1 MVAVPLSDRSRHNQ
15 TNAPRPSLEPTQPPS
30 TPSPRHRRFVQASV
44 FPWLTEASELAYEAM
59 SEEERE
65 IFLSMSEDEHKAF
78 MAMGDEERK
87 AFLAMSIA
95 WASTWKDLQ
104 DRLNLQ
110 LAVQQNFVQFK
121 NLSVGSTSTR
131 TAKAAEVW
139 DRRYHSASLRM
150 ENVHRDLERHPGFEP
165 TEVAFRDALEEVFRV
180 RYFLPD
186 RLEAPPLAPEQRQSY
201 LARRCVAKEAI
212 FDPDN
217 SFWTPRIAWSDGES
231 LYDTS
236 EVKLMRFEQ
245 DVKRAIRLGLVKL
258 VVHYDNDGAIDLDED
273 GIPDEVEEVAVVLW
287 EHYDFICSLFTSYA
301 ILNGNL
307 SFLTLDSWSTLV
319 KDCRFTSAH
328 TQYSKHSDVDSPVFI
343 VSDHA
348 KEDMLDK
355 TDPVNAT
362 ALATLVDDGPL
373 TDEGIE
379 HMVSEV
385 PTGAPSAEKLR
396 RRVEELQEAVD
407 AVGAMKLAEMRETL
421 ASRDLD
427 TSGKRATLAERL
439 VTTLLADLAAA
450 EVEAASH
457 EESEGERKNRYA
469 AMVAGVVSKA
479 SLIKAK
485 ASRWRR
491 ASSERTIGRADLMIR
506 IISIAIR
513 KYVETG
519 KIYDVGEAVD
529 KLLHVDMLLRL
540 GVGRFPDP
548 DAVRRSF
555 CYTPSMCVVLERYE
569 PTLRHIFDTVA
580 QGKSTMQLD
589 SWLAFLGVMQFIGKD
604 VSVHDAARSFA
615 WSRMVVVHGSSSQG
629 AIKENQLPFEGFAE
643 ALIRVSI
650 LKALPTLED
659 IDEDGSVDV
668 VEYMGR
674 MTPGQM
680 VHSEFLELRAAPWG
694 EPPKLPHVDLRIEML
709 VRLAVDRIRFAIK
722 TRSSGQVEMARVS
735 KWRKVGRKKP
745 TAGGEIVN
753 KALASGLGA
762 KLRFTRAELDRFK
775 VPQELKAGTFIKVG
789 SEYFAYVGLIEP
801 FQQLSEQEVQ
811 EWHKQS
817 MLRPTTSGAVKDYM

>member
-328 TQYSKHSDVDSPVFI
+328 TQYSKNSDVDSPVFI
-343 VSDHA
+343 ASDHA

>member
-343 VSDHA
+343 ASDHA
-348 KEDMLDK
+348 KEDKLDK

-407 AVGAMKLAEMRETL
+407 AVGAMKLAEMREAL

>member
-1 MVAVPLSDRSRHNQ
+1 
-15 TNAPRPSLEPTQPPS
+15 
-30 TPSPRHRRFVQASV
+30 
-44 FPWLTEASELAYEAM
+44 M
-59 SEEERE
+59 SEEERGV
-65 IFLSMSEDEHKAF
+65 FLSMSEDEQKAF
-78 MAMGDEERK
+78 MAMGDDERK
-87 AFLAMSIA
+87 ACLAMSIA
-95 WASTWKDLQ
+95 WDSTWKGLQ
-104 DRLNLQ
+104 DRLNSQ
-110 LAVQQNFVQFK
+110 GAVQQNFVQLK
-121 NLSVGSTSTR
+121 KLSVGPTSTT

-150 ENVHRDLERHPGFEP
+150 VNVHRDMERHPGFEP
-165 TEVAFRDALEEVFRV
+165 TEAAFRDALEEVFRV

-186 RLEAPPLAPEQRQSY
+186 RLEAPPLAPEHRQSF
-201 LARRCVAKEAI
+201 LARRGVAKEAI

-217 SFWTPRIAWSDGES
+217 SFWTPRIAWSDGQS

-245 DVKRAIRLGLVKL
+245 DVRRAIRLGLVKL
-258 VVHYDNDGAIDLDED
+258 VVHYDDDGAIDLDED

-301 ILNGNL
+301 ILNSNL
-307 SFLTLDSWSTLV
+307 SFLTLDSWSALV
-319 KDCRFTSAH
+319 KDCKFTSAH
-328 TQYSKHSDVDSPVFI
+328 TRYSKHSPVFI
-343 VSDHA
+343 ASDHT
-348 KEDMLDK
+348 KEDMLER

-373 TDEGIE
+373 TDEGSMEIE
-379 HMVSEV
+379 HKMSEV
-385 PTGAPSAEKLR
+385 PTGAPSAEELR
-396 RRVEELQEAVD
+396 RRVEELQDAVD
-407 AVGAMKLAEMRETL
+407 AVAVMKLAEMREAL

-427 TSGKRATLAERL
+427 TSGKKATLAERL
-439 VTTLLADLAAA
+439 VATLLADLAAA

-457 EESEGERKNRYA
+457 EESESERKNKYA

-479 SLIKAK
+479 SLTKAK

-506 IISIAIR
+506 LISIAIR
-513 KYVETG
+513 KYVVTG
-519 KIYDVGEAVD
+519 KIYDVSEAVE

-555 CYTPSMCVVLERYE
+555 CYTPSMCMVLERYE
-569 PTLRHIFDTVA
+569 PTLQRIFDAVA
-580 QGKSTMQLD
+580 QGKPTMPLD
-589 SWLAFLGVMQFIGKD
+589 SWLSFLGVMQFIGKD
-604 VSVHDAARSFA
+604 VSAHDAARSFA
-615 WSRMVVVHGSSSQG
+615 WSRMVVVHGSSSKG
-629 AIKENQLPFEGFAE
+629 AIKENQLPFEGFVE

-709 VRLAVDRIRFAIK
+709 VWLAVNRIRLVLKA
-722 TRSSGQVEMARVS
+722 RSSGQLETARVS

-753 KALASGLGA
+753 KALASGLCA

-775 VPQELKAGTFIKVG
+775 VPQELKAGTFIQVG

-801 FQQLSEQEVQ
+801 FRQLSEQEVQ

-817 MLRPTTSGAVKDYM
+817 ALRPTTSGR

>member
-1 MVAVPLSDRSRHNQ
+1 
-15 TNAPRPSLEPTQPPS
+15 
-30 TPSPRHRRFVQASV
+30 
-44 FPWLTEASELAYEAM
+44 M

-65 IFLSMSEDEHKAF
+65 VFLSMSEDEQKAF
-78 MAMGDEERK
+78 MAMGDDERK
-87 AFLAMSIA
+87 ACLAMSIA
-95 WASTWKDLQ
+95 WDSTWKGLQ
-104 DRLNLQ
+104 DRLNSQ
-110 LAVQQNFVQFK
+110 GTVQQNFVQLK
-121 NLSVGSTSTR
+121 KLSVGPTSTT

-150 ENVHRDLERHPGFEP
+150 VNVHRDMERHPGFEP
-165 TEVAFRDALEEVFRV
+165 TEAAFRDALEEVFRV

-186 RLEAPPLAPEQRQSY
+186 RLEAPPLAPEHRQSF
-201 LARRCVAKEAI
+201 LARRGVAKEAI

-217 SFWTPRIAWSDGES
+217 SFWTPRIAWSDGQS

-245 DVKRAIRLGLVKL
+245 DVRRAIRLGLVKL
-258 VVHYDNDGAIDLDED
+258 VVHYDDDGAIDLDED

-301 ILNGNL
+301 ILNSNL
-307 SFLTLDSWSTLV
+307 SFLTLDSWSALV
-319 KDCRFTSAH
+319 KDCKFTSAH
-328 TQYSKHSDVDSPVFI
+328 TRYSKHSPVFI
-343 VSDHA
+343 ASDHT
-348 KEDMLDK
+348 KEDMLER

-373 TDEGIE
+373 TDEGSMEIE
-379 HMVSEV
+379 HKMSEV
-385 PTGAPSAEKLR
+385 PTGAPSAEELR
-396 RRVEELQEAVD
+396 RRVEELQDAVD
-407 AVGAMKLAEMRETL
+407 AVAVMKLAEMREAL

-427 TSGKRATLAERL
+427 TSGKKATLAERL
-439 VTTLLADLAAA
+439 VATLLADLAAA

-457 EESEGERKNRYA
+457 EESESERKNKYA

-479 SLIKAK
+479 SLTKAK

-506 IISIAIR
+506 LISIAIR
-513 KYVETG
+513 KYVVTG
-519 KIYDVGEAVD
+519 KIYDVSEAVE

-555 CYTPSMCVVLERYE
+555 CYTPSMCMVLERYE
-569 PTLRHIFDTVA
+569 PTLRRIFDAVA
-580 QGKSTMQLD
+580 QGKPTMPLD
-589 SWLAFLGVMQFIGKD
+589 SWLSFLGVMQFIGKD
-604 VSVHDAARSFA
+604 VSAHDAARSFA
-615 WSRMVVVHGSSSQG
+615 WSRMVVVHGSSSKG
-629 AIKENQLPFEGFAE
+629 AIKENQLPFEGFVE

-709 VRLAVDRIRFAIK
+709 VRLAVNRIRLVLKA
-722 TRSSGQVEMARVS
+722 RSSGQLETARVS

-753 KALASGLGA
+753 KALASGLCA

-775 VPQELKAGTFIKVG
+775 VPQELKAGTFIQVG

-801 FQQLSEQEVQ
+801 FRQLSEQEVQ

-817 MLRPTTSGAVKDYM
+817 ALRPTTSGR

>member
-343 VSDHA
+343 ASDHA

-694 EPPKLPHVDLRIEML
+694 VPPKLPHVDLRIEML

>member
-1 MVAVPLSDRSRHNQ
+1 
-15 TNAPRPSLEPTQPPS
+15 
-30 TPSPRHRRFVQASV
+30 
-44 FPWLTEASELAYEAM
+44 M

-65 IFLSMSEDEHKAF
+65 VFLSMSEDEQKAF
-78 MAMGDEERK
+78 MAMGDDERK
-87 AFLAMSIA
+87 ACLAMSIA
-95 WASTWKDLQ
+95 WDSTWKGLQ
-104 DRLNLQ
+104 DRLNSQ
-110 LAVQQNFVQFK
+110 GAVQQNFVQLEK
-121 NLSVGSTSTR
+121 LSVGPTSTT

-150 ENVHRDLERHPGFEP
+150 VNVHRDMERHPGFEP
-165 TEVAFRDALEEVFRV
+165 TEAAFRDALEEVFRV

-186 RLEAPPLAPEQRQSY
+186 RLEAPPLAPEHRQSF
-201 LARRCVAKEAI
+201 LARRGVAKEAI

-217 SFWTPRIAWSDGES
+217 SFWTPRIAWSDGQS

-245 DVKRAIRLGLVKL
+245 DVRRAIRLGLVKL
-258 VVHYDNDGAIDLDED
+258 VVHYDDDGAIDLDED

-301 ILNGNL
+301 ILNSNL
-307 SFLTLDSWSTLV
+307 SFLTLDSWSALV
-319 KDCRFTSAH
+319 KDCKFTSAH
-328 TQYSKHSDVDSPVFI
+328 TRYSKHSPVFI
-343 VSDHA
+343 ASDHT
-348 KEDMLDK
+348 KEDMLER

-373 TDEGIE
+373 TDEGSMEIE
-379 HMVSEV
+379 HKMSEV
-385 PTGAPSAEKLR
+385 PTGAPSAEELR
-396 RRVEELQEAVD
+396 RRVEELQDAVD
-407 AVGAMKLAEMRETL
+407 AVAVMKLAEMREAL

-427 TSGKRATLAERL
+427 TSGKKATLAERL
-439 VTTLLADLAAA
+439 VATLLADLAAA

-457 EESEGERKNRYA
+457 EESESERKNKYA

-479 SLIKAK
+479 SLTKAK

-506 IISIAIR
+506 LISIAIR
-513 KYVETG
+513 KYVVTG
-519 KIYDVGEAVD
+519 KIYDVSEAVE

-555 CYTPSMCVVLERYE
+555 CYTPSMCMVLERYE
-569 PTLRHIFDTVA
+569 PTLRRIFDAVA
-580 QGKSTMQLD
+580 QGKPTMPLD
-589 SWLAFLGVMQFIGKD
+589 SWLSFLGVMQFIGKD
-604 VSVHDAARSFA
+604 VSAHDAARSFA
-615 WSRMVVVHGSSSQG
+615 WSRMVVVHGSSSKG
-629 AIKENQLPFEGFAE
+629 AIKENQLPFEGFVE

-650 LKALPTLED
+650 LKALPTMED

-709 VRLAVDRIRFAIK
+709 VRLAVNRIRLVLKA
-722 TRSSGQVEMARVS
+722 RSSGQLETARVS

-753 KALASGLGA
+753 KALASGLCA

-775 VPQELKAGTFIKVG
+775 VPQELKAGTFIQVG

-801 FQQLSEQEVQ
+801 FRQLSEQEVQ

-817 MLRPTTSGAVKDYM
+817 ALRPTTSGR

>member
-328 TQYSKHSDVDSPVFI
+328 TKYSKHSDVDSPVFI
-343 VSDHA
+343 ASDHA

-548 DAVRRSF
+548 DAARRSF

>member
-1 MVAVPLSDRSRHNQ
+1 
-15 TNAPRPSLEPTQPPS
+15 
-30 TPSPRHRRFVQASV
+30 
-44 FPWLTEASELAYEAM
+44 M
-59 SEEERE
+59 SEEERGV
-65 IFLSMSEDEHKAF
+65 FLSMSEDEQKAF
-78 MAMGDEERK
+78 MAMGDDERK
-87 AFLAMSIA
+87 ACLAMSIA
-95 WASTWKDLQ
+95 WDSTWKGLQ
-104 DRLNLQ
+104 DRLNSQ
-110 LAVQQNFVQFK
+110 GAVQQNFVQLK
-121 NLSVGSTSTR
+121 KLSVGPTSTT

-150 ENVHRDLERHPGFEP
+150 VNVHRDMERHPGFEP
-165 TEVAFRDALEEVFRV
+165 TEAAFRDALEEVFRI

-186 RLEAPPLAPEQRQSY
+186 RLEAPPLAPEQRQSF
-201 LARRCVAKEAI
+201 LARRGVAKEAI

-217 SFWTPRIAWSDGES
+217 SFWTPRIAWSDGQS

-245 DVKRAIRLGLVKL
+245 DVRRAIRLGLVKL
-258 VVHYDNDGAIDLDED
+258 VVHYDDDGAIDLDED

-301 ILNGNL
+301 ILNSNL
-307 SFLTLDSWSTLV
+307 SFLTLDSWSALV
-319 KDCRFTSAH
+319 KDCKFTSAH
-328 TQYSKHSDVDSPVFI
+328 TRYSKHSPVFI
-343 VSDHA
+343 ASDHT
-348 KEDMLDK
+348 KEDMLER

-373 TDEGIE
+373 TDEGSMEIE
-379 HMVSEV
+379 HKMSEV
-385 PTGAPSAEKLR
+385 PTGAPSAEELR
-396 RRVEELQEAVD
+396 RRVEELQDAVD
-407 AVGAMKLAEMRETL
+407 AVAVMKLAEMREAL

-427 TSGKRATLAERL
+427 TSGKKATLAERL
-439 VTTLLADLAAA
+439 VATLLADLAAA

-457 EESEGERKNRYA
+457 EESESERKNKYA

-479 SLIKAK
+479 SLTKAK

-506 IISIAIR
+506 LISIAIR
-513 KYVETG
+513 KYVVTG
-519 KIYDVGEAVD
+519 KIYDVSEAVE

-555 CYTPSMCVVLERYE
+555 CYTPSMCMVLERYE
-569 PTLRHIFDTVA
+569 PTLRRIFDAVA
-580 QGKSTMQLD
+580 QGKPTMPLD
-589 SWLAFLGVMQFIGKD
+589 SWLSFLGVMQFIGKD
-604 VSVHDAARSFA
+604 VSAHDAARSFA
-615 WSRMVVVHGSSSQG
+615 WSRMVVVHGSSSKG
-629 AIKENQLPFEGFAE
+629 AIKENQLPFEGFVE

-650 LKALPTLED
+650 LKALPTMED

-709 VRLAVDRIRFAIK
+709 VRLAVNRIRLVLKA
-722 TRSSGQVEMARVS
+722 RSSGQLETARVS

-753 KALASGLGA
+753 KALASGLCA

-775 VPQELKAGTFIKVG
+775 VPQELKAGTFIQVG

-801 FQQLSEQEVQ
+801 FRQLSEQEVQ

-817 MLRPTTSGAVKDYM
+817 ALRPTTSGR

>member
-1 MVAVPLSDRSRHNQ
+1 
-15 TNAPRPSLEPTQPPS
+15 
-30 TPSPRHRRFVQASV
+30 
-44 FPWLTEASELAYEAM
+44 M

-65 IFLSMSEDEHKAF
+65 VFLSMSEDEQKAF
-78 MAMGDEERK
+78 MAMGDDERK
-87 AFLAMSIA
+87 ACLAMSIA
-95 WASTWKDLQ
+95 WDSTWKGLQ
-104 DRLNLQ
+104 DRLNSQ
-110 LAVQQNFVQFK
+110 GAVQQNFVQLK
-121 NLSVGSTSTR
+121 KLSVGPTSTT

-150 ENVHRDLERHPGFEP
+150 VNVHRDMERHPGFEP
-165 TEVAFRDALEEVFRV
+165 TEAAFRDALEEVFRV

-186 RLEAPPLAPEQRQSY
+186 RLEAPPLAPEHRQSF
-201 LARRCVAKEAI
+201 LARRGVAKEAI

-217 SFWTPRIAWSDGES
+217 SFWTPRIAWSDGQS

-245 DVKRAIRLGLVKL
+245 DVRRAIRLGLVKL
-258 VVHYDNDGAIDLDED
+258 VVHYDDDGAIDLDED

-301 ILNGNL
+301 ILNSNL
-307 SFLTLDSWSTLV
+307 SFLTLDSWSALV
-319 KDCRFTSAH
+319 KDCKFTSAH
-328 TQYSKHSDVDSPVFI
+328 TRYSKHSPVFI
-343 VSDHA
+343 ASDHT
-348 KEDMLDK
+348 KEDMLER

-373 TDEGIE
+373 TDEGSMEIE
-379 HMVSEV
+379 HKMSEV
-385 PTGAPSAEKLR
+385 PTGAPSAEELR
-396 RRVEELQEAVD
+396 RRVEELQDAVD
-407 AVGAMKLAEMRETL
+407 AVAVMKLAEMREAL

-427 TSGKRATLAERL
+427 TSGKKATLAERL
-439 VTTLLADLAAA
+439 VATLLADLAAA

-457 EESEGERKNRYA
+457 EESESERKNKYA

-479 SLIKAK
+479 SLTKAK

-506 IISIAIR
+506 LISIAIR
-513 KYVETG
+513 KYVVTG
-519 KIYDVGEAVD
+519 KIYDVSEAVE

-555 CYTPSMCVVLERYE
+555 CYTPSMCMVLERYE
-569 PTLRHIFDTVA
+569 PTLRRIFDAVA
-580 QGKSTMQLD
+580 QGKPTMPLD
-589 SWLAFLGVMQFIGKD
+589 SWLSFLGVMQFIGKD
-604 VSVHDAARSFA
+604 VSAHDAARSFA
-615 WSRMVVVHGSSSQG
+615 WSRMVVVHGSSSKG
-629 AIKENQLPFEGFAE
+629 AIKENQLPFEGFVE

-650 LKALPTLED
+650 LKALTTLED

-709 VRLAVDRIRFAIK
+709 VRLAVNRIRLVLKA
-722 TRSSGQVEMARVS
+722 RSSGQLETARVS

-753 KALASGLGA
+753 KALASGLCA

-775 VPQELKAGTFIKVG
+775 VPQELKAGTFIQVG

-801 FQQLSEQEVQ
+801 FRQLSEQEVQ

-817 MLRPTTSGAVKDYM
+817 ALRPTTSGR

>member
-1 MVAVPLSDRSRHNQ
+1 
-15 TNAPRPSLEPTQPPS
+15 
-30 TPSPRHRRFVQASV
+30 
-44 FPWLTEASELAYEAM
+44 M

-65 IFLSMSEDEHKAF
+65 VFLSMSEDEQKAF
-78 MAMGDEERK
+78 MAMGDDERK
-87 AFLAMSIA
+87 ACLAMSIA
-95 WASTWKDLQ
+95 WDSTWKGLQ
-104 DRLNLQ
+104 DRLNSQ
-110 LAVQQNFVQFK
+110 GAVQQNFVQLK
-121 NLSVGSTSTR
+121 KLSVGPTSTT

-150 ENVHRDLERHPGFEP
+150 VNVHRDMERHPGFEP
-165 TEVAFRDALEEVFRV
+165 TEAAFRDALEEVFRV

-186 RLEAPPLAPEQRQSY
+186 RLEAPPLAPEHRQSF
-201 LARRCVAKEAI
+201 LARRGVAKEAI

-217 SFWTPRIAWSDGES
+217 SFWTPRIAWSDGQS

-245 DVKRAIRLGLVKL
+245 DVRRAIRLGLVKL
-258 VVHYDNDGAIDLDED
+258 VVRYDDDGAIDLDED

-301 ILNGNL
+301 ILNSNL
-307 SFLTLDSWSTLV
+307 SFLTLDSWSALV
-319 KDCRFTSAH
+319 KDCKFTSAH
-328 TQYSKHSDVDSPVFI
+328 TRYSKHSPVFI
-343 VSDHA
+343 ASDHT
-348 KEDMLDK
+348 KEDMLER

-373 TDEGIE
+373 TDEGSMEIE
-379 HMVSEV
+379 HKMSEV
-385 PTGAPSAEKLR
+385 PTGAPSAEELR
-396 RRVEELQEAVD
+396 RRVEELQDAVD
-407 AVGAMKLAEMRETL
+407 AVAVMKLAEMREAL

-427 TSGKRATLAERL
+427 TSGKKATLAERL
-439 VTTLLADLAAA
+439 VATLLADLAAA

-457 EESEGERKNRYA
+457 EESESERKNKYA

-479 SLIKAK
+479 SLTKAK

-506 IISIAIR
+506 LISIAIR
-513 KYVETG
+513 KYVVTG
-519 KIYDVGEAVD
+519 KIYDVSEAVE

-555 CYTPSMCVVLERYE
+555 CYTPSMCMVLERYE
-569 PTLRHIFDTVA
+569 PTLRRIFDAVA
-580 QGKSTMQLD
+580 QGKPTMPLD
-589 SWLAFLGVMQFIGKD
+589 SWLSFLGVMQFIGKD
-604 VSVHDAARSFA
+604 VSAHDAARSFA
-615 WSRMVVVHGSSSQG
+615 WSRMVVVHGSSSKG
-629 AIKENQLPFEGFAE
+629 AIKENQLPFEGFVE

-709 VRLAVDRIRFAIK
+709 VRLAVNRIRLVLKA
-722 TRSSGQVEMARVS
+722 RSSGQLETARVS

-753 KALASGLGA
+753 KALASGLCA

-775 VPQELKAGTFIKVG
+775 VPQELKAGTFIQVG

-801 FQQLSEQEVQ
+801 FRQLSEQEVQ

-817 MLRPTTSGAVKDYM
+817 ALRPTTSGR

>member
-1 MVAVPLSDRSRHNQ
+1 MVAVPRSDARSRHNQ
-15 TNAPRPSLEPTQPPS
+15 TNAPRPSLEPTQPAS
-30 TPSPRHRRFVQASV
+30 TPSPRHRRFVQASG
-44 FPWLTEASELAYEAM
+44 FPWTTEASELAYEAM

-65 IFLSMSEDEHKAF
+65 VFLSMSEDEQKAF
-78 MAMGDEERK
+78 MAMGDDERK
-87 AFLAMSIA
+87 ACLAMSIA
-95 WASTWKDLQ
+95 WDSTWKGLQ
-104 DRLNLQ
+104 DRLNSQ
-110 LAVQQNFVQFK
+110 GAVQQNFVQLK
-121 NLSVGSTSTR
+121 KLSVGPTSTT

-150 ENVHRDLERHPGFEP
+150 VNVHRDMERHPGFEP
-165 TEVAFRDALEEVFRV
+165 TEAAFRDALEEVFRV

-186 RLEAPPLAPEQRQSY
+186 RLEAPPLAPEHRQSF
-201 LARRCVAKEAI
+201 LARRGVAKEAI

-217 SFWTPRIAWSDGES
+217 SFWTPRIAWSDGQS

-245 DVKRAIRLGLVKL
+245 DVRRAIRLGLVKL
-258 VVHYDNDGAIDLDED
+258 VVHYDDDGAIDLDED

-301 ILNGNL
+301 ILNSNL
-307 SFLTLDSWSTLV
+307 SFLTLDSWSALV
-319 KDCRFTSAH
+319 KDCKFTSAH
-328 TQYSKHSDVDSPVFI
+328 TRYSKHSPVFI
-343 VSDHA
+343 ASDHT
-348 KEDMLDK
+348 KEDMLER

-373 TDEGIE
+373 TDEGSMEIE
-379 HMVSEV
+379 HKMSEV
-385 PTGAPSAEKLR
+385 PTGAPSAEELR
-396 RRVEELQEAVD
+396 RRVEELQDAVD
-407 AVGAMKLAEMRETL
+407 AVAVMKLAEMREAL

-427 TSGKRATLAERL
+427 TSGKKATLAERL
-439 VTTLLADLAAA
+439 VATLLADLAAA

-457 EESEGERKNRYA
+457 EESESERKNKYA

-479 SLIKAK
+479 SLTKAK

-506 IISIAIR
+506 LISIAIR
-513 KYVETG
+513 KYVVTG
-519 KIYDVGEAVD
+519 KIYDVSEAVE

-555 CYTPSMCVVLERYE
+555 CYTPSMCMVLERYE
-569 PTLRHIFDTVA
+569 PTLRRIFDAVA
-580 QGKSTMQLD
+580 QGKPTMPLD
-589 SWLAFLGVMQFIGKD
+589 SWLSFLGVMQFIGKD
-604 VSVHDAARSFA
+604 VSAHDAARSFA
-615 WSRMVVVHGSSSQG
+615 WSRMVVVHGSSSKG
-629 AIKENQLPFEGFAE
+629 AIKENQLPFEGFVE

-650 LKALPTLED
+650 LKALTTLED

-709 VRLAVDRIRFAIK
+709 VRLAVNRIRLVLKA
-722 TRSSGQVEMARVS
+722 RSSGQLETARVS

-753 KALASGLGA
+753 KALASGLCA

-775 VPQELKAGTFIKVG
+775 VPQELKAGTFIQVG

-801 FQQLSEQEVQ
+801 FRQLSEQEVQ

-817 MLRPTTSGAVKDYM
+817 ALRPTTSGR

>member
-1 MVAVPLSDRSRHNQ
+1 
-15 TNAPRPSLEPTQPPS
+15 
-30 TPSPRHRRFVQASV
+30 
-44 FPWLTEASELAYEAM
+44 M

-65 IFLSMSEDEHKAF
+65 VFLSMSEDEQKAF
-78 MAMGDEERK
+78 MAMGDDERK
-87 AFLAMSIA
+87 ACLAMSIA
-95 WASTWKDLQ
+95 WDSTWKGLQ
-104 DRLNLQ
+104 DRLNSQ
-110 LAVQQNFVQFK
+110 GAVQQNFVQLK
-121 NLSVGSTSTR
+121 KLSVGPTSTT

-150 ENVHRDLERHPGFEP
+150 VNVHRDMERHPGFEP
-165 TEVAFRDALEEVFRV
+165 TEAAFRDALEEVFRV

-186 RLEAPPLAPEQRQSY
+186 RLEAPPLAPEHRQSF
-201 LARRCVAKEAI
+201 LARRGVAKEAI

-217 SFWTPRIAWSDGES
+217 SFWTPRIAWSDGQS

-245 DVKRAIRLGLVKL
+245 DVRRAIRLGLVKL
-258 VVHYDNDGAIDLDED
+258 VVHYDDDGAIDLDED

-301 ILNGNL
+301 ILNSNL
-307 SFLTLDSWSTLV
+307 SFLTLDSWSALV
-319 KDCRFTSAH
+319 KDCKFTSAH
-328 TQYSKHSDVDSPVFI
+328 TRYSKHSPVFI
-343 VSDHA
+343 ASDQT
-348 KEDMLDK
+348 KEDMLEK

-373 TDEGIE
+373 TDEGSMEIE
-379 HMVSEV
+379 HKMSEV
-385 PTGAPSAEKLR
+385 PTGAPSAEELR
-396 RRVEELQEAVD
+396 RRVEELQDAVD
-407 AVGAMKLAEMRETL
+407 AVAVMKLAEMREAL

-427 TSGKRATLAERL
+427 TSGKKATLAERL
-439 VTTLLADLAAA
+439 VATLLADLAAA

-457 EESEGERKNRYA
+457 EESESERKNKYA

-479 SLIKAK
+479 SLTKAK
-485 ASRWRR
+485 ASRWRQ

-506 IISIAIR
+506 LISIAIR
-513 KYVETG
+513 KYVVTG
-519 KIYDVGEAVD
+519 KIYDVSEAVE

-555 CYTPSMCVVLERYE
+555 CYTPSMCMVLERYE
-569 PTLRHIFDTVA
+569 PTLRRIFDAVA
-580 QGKSTMQLD
+580 QGKPTMPLD
-589 SWLAFLGVMQFIGKD
+589 SWLSFLGVMQFIGKD
-604 VSVHDAARSFA
+604 VSAHDAARSFA
-615 WSRMVVVHGSSSQG
+615 WSRMVVVHGSSSKG
-629 AIKENQLPFEGFAE
+629 AIKENQLPFEGFVE

-650 LKALPTLED
+650 LKALPTMED

-709 VRLAVDRIRFAIK
+709 VRLAVNRIRLVLKA
-722 TRSSGQVEMARVS
+722 RSSGQLETARVS

-753 KALASGLGA
+753 KALASGLCA

-775 VPQELKAGTFIKVG
+775 VPQELKAGTFIQVG

-801 FQQLSEQEVQ
+801 FRQLSEQEVQ

-817 MLRPTTSGAVKDYM
+817 ALRPTTSGR

>member
-1 MVAVPLSDRSRHNQ
+1 
-15 TNAPRPSLEPTQPPS
+15 
-30 TPSPRHRRFVQASV
+30 
-44 FPWLTEASELAYEAM
+44 M

-65 IFLSMSEDEHKAF
+65 VFLSMSEDEQKAF
-78 MAMGDEERK
+78 MAMGDDERK
-87 AFLAMSIA
+87 ACLAMSIA
-95 WASTWKDLQ
+95 WDSTWKGLQ
-104 DRLNLQ
+104 DRLNSQ
-110 LAVQQNFVQFK
+110 GAVQQNFVQLK
-121 NLSVGSTSTR
+121 KLSVGPTSTT

-150 ENVHRDLERHPGFEP
+150 VNVHRDMERHPGFEP
-165 TEVAFRDALEEVFRV
+165 TEAAFRDALEEVFRV

-186 RLEAPPLAPEQRQSY
+186 RLEAPPLAPEHRQSF
-201 LARRCVAKEAI
+201 LARRGVAKEAI

-217 SFWTPRIAWSDGES
+217 SFWTPRIAWSDGQS

-245 DVKRAIRLGLVKL
+245 DVRRAIRLGLVKL
-258 VVHYDNDGAIDLDED
+258 VVHYDDDGAIDLDED

-301 ILNGNL
+301 ILNSNL
-307 SFLTLDSWSTLV
+307 SFLTLDSWSALV
-319 KDCRFTSAH
+319 KDCKFTSAH
-328 TQYSKHSDVDSPVFI
+328 TRYSKHSPVFI
-343 VSDHA
+343 ASDQT
-348 KEDMLDK
+348 KEDMLEK

-373 TDEGIE
+373 TDEGSMEIE
-379 HMVSEV
+379 HKMSKV
-385 PTGAPSAEKLR
+385 PTGAPSAEELR
-396 RRVEELQEAVD
+396 RRVEELQDAVD
-407 AVGAMKLAEMRETL
+407 AVAVMKLAEMREAL

-427 TSGKRATLAERL
+427 TSGKKATLAERL
-439 VTTLLADLAAA
+439 VATLLADLAAA

-457 EESEGERKNRYA
+457 EESESERKNKYA

-479 SLIKAK
+479 SLTKAK

-506 IISIAIR
+506 LISIAIR
-513 KYVETG
+513 KYVVTG
-519 KIYDVGEAVD
+519 KIYDVSEAVE

-555 CYTPSMCVVLERYE
+555 CYTPSMCMVLERYE
-569 PTLRHIFDTVA
+569 PTLRRIFDAVA
-580 QGKSTMQLD
+580 QGKPTMPLD
-589 SWLAFLGVMQFIGKD
+589 SWLSFLGVMQFIGKD
-604 VSVHDAARSFA
+604 VSAHDAARSFA
-615 WSRMVVVHGSSSQG
+615 WSRMVVVHGSSSKG
-629 AIKENQLPFEGFAE
+629 AIKENQLPFEGFVE

-709 VRLAVDRIRFAIK
+709 VRLAVNRIRLVLKA
-722 TRSSGQVEMARVS
+722 RSSGQLETARVS

-753 KALASGLGA
+753 KALASGLCA

-775 VPQELKAGTFIKVG
+775 VPQELKAGTFIQVC

-801 FQQLSEQEVQ
+801 FRQLSEQEVQ

-817 MLRPTTSGAVKDYM
+817 ALRPTTSGR

>member
-150 ENVHRDLERHPGFEP
+150 ENVHRDLERHLGFEP

-343 VSDHA
+343 ASDHA

-407 AVGAMKLAEMRETL
+407 AVGAMKLAEMREAL

-817 MLRPTTSGAVKDYM
+817 MLRPTTSGAQGR

>member
-1 MVAVPLSDRSRHNQ
+1 
-15 TNAPRPSLEPTQPPS
+15 
-30 TPSPRHRRFVQASV
+30 
-44 FPWLTEASELAYEAM
+44 M

-65 IFLSMSEDEHKAF
+65 VFLSMSEDEQKAF
-78 MAMGDEERK
+78 MAMGDDERK
-87 AFLAMSIA
+87 ACLAMSIA
-95 WASTWKDLQ
+95 WDSTWKGLQ
-104 DRLNLQ
+104 DRLNSQ
-110 LAVQQNFVQFK
+110 GAVQQNFVQLK
-121 NLSVGSTSTR
+121 KLSVGPTSTT

-150 ENVHRDLERHPGFEP
+150 VNVHRDMERHPGFEP
-165 TEVAFRDALEEVFRV
+165 TEAAFRDALEEVFRV

-186 RLEAPPLAPEQRQSY
+186 RLEAPPLAPEHRQSF
-201 LARRCVAKEAI
+201 LARRGVAKEAI

-217 SFWTPRIAWSDGES
+217 SFWTPRIAWSDGQS

-245 DVKRAIRLGLVKL
+245 DVRRAIRLGLVKL
-258 VVHYDNDGAIDLDED
+258 VVHYDDDGAIDLDED

-301 ILNGNL
+301 ILNSNL
-307 SFLTLDSWSTLV
+307 SFLTLDSWSALV
-319 KDCRFTSAH
+319 KDCKFTSAH
-328 TQYSKHSDVDSPVFI
+328 TRYSKHSPVFI
-343 VSDHA
+343 ASDHT
-348 KEDMLDK
+348 KEDMLER

-373 TDEGIE
+373 TDEGSMEIE
-379 HMVSEV
+379 HKMSEV
-385 PTGAPSAEKLR
+385 PTGAPSAEELR
-396 RRVEELQEAVD
+396 RRVEELQDAVD
-407 AVGAMKLAEMRETL
+407 AVAVMKLAEMREAL

-427 TSGKRATLAERL
+427 TSGKKATLAERL
-439 VTTLLADLAAA
+439 VATLLADLAAA

-457 EESEGERKNRYA
+457 EESESERKNKYA

-479 SLIKAK
+479 SLTKAK

-506 IISIAIR
+506 LISIAIR
-513 KYVETG
+513 KYVVTG
-519 KIYDVGEAVD
+519 KIYDVSEAVE

-555 CYTPSMCVVLERYE
+555 CYTPSMCMVLERYE
-569 PTLRHIFDTVA
+569 PTLRRIFDAVA
-580 QGKSTMQLD
+580 QGKPTMPLD
-589 SWLAFLGVMQFIGKD
+589 SWLSFLGVMQFIGKD
-604 VSVHDAARSFA
+604 VSAHDAARSFA
-615 WSRMVVVHGSSSQG
+615 WSRMVVVHGSSSKG
-629 AIKENQLPFEGFAE
+629 AIKENQLPFEGFVE

-709 VRLAVDRIRFAIK
+709 VRLAVNRIRLVLKA
-722 TRSSGQVEMARVS
+722 RSSGQLETARVS

-753 KALASGLGA
+753 KALASGLCA

-775 VPQELKAGTFIKVG
+775 VPQELKAGTFIQVG

-801 FQQLSEQEVQ
+801 FRQLSEQEVQ

-817 MLRPTTSGAVKDYM
+817 ALRPTTSGR

>member
-1 MVAVPLSDRSRHNQ
+1 
-15 TNAPRPSLEPTQPPS
+15 
-30 TPSPRHRRFVQASV
+30 
-44 FPWLTEASELAYEAM
+44 M
-59 SEEERE
+59 SEEERGV
-65 IFLSMSEDEHKAF
+65 FLSMSEDEQKAF
-78 MAMGDEERK
+78 MAMGDDERK
-87 AFLAMSIA
+87 ACLAMSIA
-95 WASTWKDLQ
+95 WDSTWKGLQ
-104 DRLNLQ
+104 DRLNSQ
-110 LAVQQNFVQFK
+110 GAVQQNFVQLK
-121 NLSVGSTSTR
+121 KLSVGPTSTT

-150 ENVHRDLERHPGFEP
+150 VNVHRDMERHPGFEP
-165 TEVAFRDALEEVFRV
+165 TEAAFRDALEEVFRV

-186 RLEAPPLAPEQRQSY
+186 RLEAPPLAPEHRQSF
-201 LARRCVAKEAI
+201 LARRGVAKEAI

-217 SFWTPRIAWSDGES
+217 SFWTPRIAWSDGQS

-245 DVKRAIRLGLVKL
+245 DVRRAIRLGLVKL
-258 VVHYDNDGAIDLDED
+258 VVHYDDDGAIDLDED

-301 ILNGNL
+301 ILNSNL
-307 SFLTLDSWSTLV
+307 SFLTLDSWSALV
-319 KDCRFTSAH
+319 KDCKFTSAH
-328 TQYSKHSDVDSPVFI
+328 TRYSKHSPVFI
-343 VSDHA
+343 ASDHT
-348 KEDMLDK
+348 KEDMLER

-373 TDEGIE
+373 TDEGSMEIE
-379 HMVSEV
+379 HKMSEV
-385 PTGAPSAEKLR
+385 PTGAPSAEELR
-396 RRVEELQEAVD
+396 RRVEELQDAVD
-407 AVGAMKLAEMRETL
+407 AVAVMKLAEMREAL

-427 TSGKRATLAERL
+427 TSGKKATLAERL
-439 VTTLLADLAAA
+439 VATLLADLAAA

-457 EESEGERKNRYA
+457 EESESERKNKYA

-479 SLIKAK
+479 SLTKAK

-506 IISIAIR
+506 LISIAIR
-513 KYVETG
+513 KYVVTG
-519 KIYDVGEAVD
+519 KIYDVSEAVE

-555 CYTPSMCVVLERYE
+555 CYTPSMCMVLERYE
-569 PTLRHIFDTVA
+569 PTLRRIFDAVA
-580 QGKSTMQLD
+580 QGKPTMPLD
-589 SWLAFLGVMQFIGKD
+589 SWLSFLGVMQFIGKD
-604 VSVHDAARSFA
+604 VSAHDAARSFA
-615 WSRMVVVHGSSSQG
+615 WSRMVVVHGSSSKG
-629 AIKENQLPFEGFAE
+629 AIKENQLPFEGFVE

-709 VRLAVDRIRFAIK
+709 VWLAVNRIRLVLKA
-722 TRSSGQVEMARVS
+722 RSSGQLETARVS

-753 KALASGLGA
+753 KALASGLCA

-775 VPQELKAGTFIKVG
+775 VPQELKAGTFIQVG

-801 FQQLSEQEVQ
+801 FRQLSEQEVQ

-817 MLRPTTSGAVKDYM
+817 ALRPTTSGR

>member
-1 MVAVPLSDRSRHNQ
+1 
-15 TNAPRPSLEPTQPPS
+15 
-30 TPSPRHRRFVQASV
+30 
-44 FPWLTEASELAYEAM
+44 M

-65 IFLSMSEDEHKAF
+65 VFLSMSEDEQKAF
-78 MAMGDEERK
+78 MAMGDDERK
-87 AFLAMSIA
+87 ACLAMSIA
-95 WASTWKDLQ
+95 WDSTWKGLQ
-104 DRLNLQ
+104 DRLNSQ
-110 LAVQQNFVQFK
+110 GAVQQNFVQLK
-121 NLSVGSTSTR
+121 KLSVGPTSTT

-150 ENVHRDLERHPGFEP
+150 VNVHRDMERHPGFEP
-165 TEVAFRDALEEVFRV
+165 TEAAFRDALEEVFRV

-186 RLEAPPLAPEQRQSY
+186 RLEAPPLAPEHRQSF
-201 LARRCVAKEAI
+201 LARRGVAKEAI

-217 SFWTPRIAWSDGES
+217 SFWTPRIAWSDGQS

-245 DVKRAIRLGLVKL
+245 DVRRAIRLGLVKL
-258 VVHYDNDGAIDLDED
+258 VVRYDDDGAIDLDED

-301 ILNGNL
+301 ILNSNL
-307 SFLTLDSWSTLV
+307 SFLTLDSWSALV
-319 KDCRFTSAH
+319 KDCKFTSAH
-328 TQYSKHSDVDSPVFI
+328 TRYSKHSPVFI
-343 VSDHA
+343 ASDHT
-348 KEDMLDK
+348 KEDMLER

-373 TDEGIE
+373 TDEGSMEIE
-379 HMVSEV
+379 HKMSEV
-385 PTGAPSAEKLR
+385 PTGAPSAEELR
-396 RRVEELQEAVD
+396 RRVEELQDAVD
-407 AVGAMKLAEMRETL
+407 AVAVMKLAEMREAL

-427 TSGKRATLAERL
+427 TSGKKATLAERL
-439 VTTLLADLAAA
+439 VATLLADLAAA

-457 EESEGERKNRYA
+457 EESESERKNKYA

-479 SLIKAK
+479 SLTKAK

-506 IISIAIR
+506 LISIAIR
-513 KYVETG
+513 KYVVTG
-519 KIYDVGEAVD
+519 KIYDVSEAVE

-555 CYTPSMCVVLERYE
+555 CYTPSMCMVLERYE
-569 PTLRHIFDTVA
+569 PTLRRIFDAVA
-580 QGKSTMQLD
+580 QGKPTMPLD
-589 SWLAFLGVMQFIGKD
+589 SWLSFLGVMQFIGKD
-604 VSVHDAARSFA
+604 VSAHDAARSFA
-615 WSRMVVVHGSSSQG
+615 WSRMVVVHGSSSKG
-629 AIKENQLPFEGFAE
+629 AIKENQLPFEGFVE

-709 VRLAVDRIRFAIK
+709 VRLAVNRIRLVLKA
-722 TRSSGQVEMARVS
+722 RSSGQLETARVS

-753 KALASGLGA
+753 KALASGLCA

-775 VPQELKAGTFIKVG
+775 VPQELKAGTFIQVG

-801 FQQLSEQEVQ
+801 FRQLSEQEVQ
-811 EWHKQS
+811 EWHISKA
-817 MLRPTTSGAVKDYM
+817 R

>member
-1 MVAVPLSDRSRHNQ
+1 MVAVPRSDARSRHNQ
-15 TNAPRPSLEPTQPPS
+15 TNAPRPSLEPTQPAS
-30 TPSPRHRRFVQASV
+30 TPSPRHRRFVQASR
-44 FPWLTEASELAYEAM
+44 FPWTTEASELAYEAM
-59 SEEERE
+59 SE
-65 IFLSMSEDEHKAF
+65 DEQKAF
-78 MAMGDEERK
+78 MAMGDDERK
-87 AFLAMSIA
+87 ACLAMSIA
-95 WASTWKDLQ
+95 WDSTWKGLQ
-104 DRLNLQ
+104 DRLNSQ
-110 LAVQQNFVQFK
+110 GAVQQNFVQLK
-121 NLSVGSTSTR
+121 KLSVGPTSTT

-150 ENVHRDLERHPGFEP
+150 VNVHRDMERHPGFEP
-165 TEVAFRDALEEVFRV
+165 TEAAFRDALEEVFRV

-186 RLEAPPLAPEQRQSY
+186 RLEAPPLAPEHRQSF
-201 LARRCVAKEAI
+201 LARRGVAKEAI

-217 SFWTPRIAWSDGES
+217 SFWTPRIAWSDGQS

-245 DVKRAIRLGLVKL
+245 DVRRAIRLGLVKL
-258 VVHYDNDGAIDLDED
+258 VVHYDDDGAIDLDED

-301 ILNGNL
+301 ILNSNL
-307 SFLTLDSWSTLV
+307 SFLTLDSWSALV
-319 KDCRFTSAH
+319 KDCKFTSAH
-328 TQYSKHSDVDSPVFI
+328 TRYSKHSPVFI
-343 VSDHA
+343 ASDHT
-348 KEDMLDK
+348 KEDMLER

-373 TDEGIE
+373 TDEGSLEIE
-379 HMVSEV
+379 HKMSEV
-385 PTGAPSAEKLR
+385 PTGAPSAEELR
-396 RRVEELQEAVD
+396 RRVEELQDAVD
-407 AVGAMKLAEMRETL
+407 AVAVMKLAEMREAL

-427 TSGKRATLAERL
+427 TSGKKATLAERL
-439 VTTLLADLAAA
+439 VATLLADLAAA

-457 EESEGERKNRYA
+457 EESESERKNKYA

-479 SLIKAK
+479 SLTKAK

-506 IISIAIR
+506 LISIAIR
-513 KYVETG
+513 KYVVTG
-519 KIYDVGEAVD
+519 KIYDVSEAVE

-555 CYTPSMCVVLERYE
+555 CYTPSMCMVLERYE
-569 PTLRHIFDTVA
+569 PTLRRIFDAVA
-580 QGKSTMQLD
+580 QGKPTMPLD
-589 SWLAFLGVMQFIGKD
+589 SWLSFLGVMQFIGKD
-604 VSVHDAARSFA
+604 VSAHDAARSFA
-615 WSRMVVVHGSSSQG
+615 WSRMVVVHGSSSKG
-629 AIKENQLPFEGFAE
+629 AIKENQLPFEGFVE

-709 VRLAVDRIRFAIK
+709 VRLAVNRIRLVLKA
-722 TRSSGQVEMARVS
+722 RSSGQLETARVS

-753 KALASGLGA
+753 KALASGLCA

-775 VPQELKAGTFIKVG
+775 VPQELKAGTFIQVG

-801 FQQLSEQEVQ
+801 FRQLSEQEVQ

-817 MLRPTTSGAVKDYM
+817 ALRPTTSGR

>member
-343 VSDHA
+343 ASDHA

-457 EESEGERKNRYA
+457 EESEGERKYRYA

>member
-343 VSDHA
+343 ASDHA

-407 AVGAMKLAEMRETL
+407 AVGAMKLAEMREAL

>member
-343 VSDHA
+343 ASDHA

-407 AVGAMKLAEMRETL
+407 AVGAMKLAEMREAL

-817 MLRPTTSGAVKDYM
+817 MLRPTTSGAQGR

>member
-15 TNAPRPSLEPTQPPS
+15 TNAPRPSLEPTQPAS

-343 VSDHA
+343 APDHA

>member
-1 MVAVPLSDRSRHNQ
+1 
-15 TNAPRPSLEPTQPPS
+15 
-30 TPSPRHRRFVQASV
+30 
-44 FPWLTEASELAYEAM
+44 M

-65 IFLSMSEDEHKAF
+65 VFLSMSEDEQKAF
-78 MAMGDEERK
+78 MAMGDDERK
-87 AFLAMSIA
+87 ACLAMSIA
-95 WASTWKDLQ
+95 WDSTWKGLQ
-104 DRLNLQ
+104 DRLNSQ
-110 LAVQQNFVQFK
+110 GAVQQNFVQLK
-121 NLSVGSTSTR
+121 KLSVGPTSTT

-150 ENVHRDLERHPGFEP
+150 VNVHRDMERHPGFEP
-165 TEVAFRDALEEVFRV
+165 TEAAFRDALEEVFRV

-186 RLEAPPLAPEQRQSY
+186 RLEAPPLAPEQRQSF
-201 LARRCVAKEAI
+201 LARRGVAKEAI

-217 SFWTPRIAWSDGES
+217 SFWTPRIAWSDGQS

-245 DVKRAIRLGLVKL
+245 DVRRAIRLGLVKL
-258 VVHYDNDGAIDLDED
+258 VVHYDDDGAIDLDED

-301 ILNGNL
+301 ILNSNL
-307 SFLTLDSWSTLV
+307 SFLTLDSWSALV
-319 KDCRFTSAH
+319 KDCKFTSAH
-328 TQYSKHSDVDSPVFI
+328 TRYSKHSPVFI
-343 VSDHA
+343 ASDQT
-348 KEDMLDK
+348 KEDMLEK

-373 TDEGIE
+373 TDEGSMEIE
-379 HMVSEV
+379 HKMSEV
-385 PTGAPSAEKLR
+385 PTGAPSAEELR
-396 RRVEELQEAVD
+396 RRVEELQDAVD
-407 AVGAMKLAEMRETL
+407 AVAVMKLAEMREAL

-427 TSGKRATLAERL
+427 TSGKKATLAERL
-439 VTTLLADLAAA
+439 VATLLADLAAA

-457 EESEGERKNRYA
+457 EESESERKNKYA

-479 SLIKAK
+479 SLTKAK
-485 ASRWRR
+485 ASRWRQ

-506 IISIAIR
+506 LISIAIR
-513 KYVETG
+513 KYVVTG
-519 KIYDVGEAVD
+519 KIYDVSEAVE

-555 CYTPSMCVVLERYE
+555 CYTPSMCMVLERYE
-569 PTLRHIFDTVA
+569 PTLRRIFDAVA
-580 QGKSTMQLD
+580 QGKPTMPLD
-589 SWLAFLGVMQFIGKD
+589 SWLSFLGVMQFIGKD
-604 VSVHDAARSFA
+604 VSAHDAARSFA
-615 WSRMVVVHGSSSQG
+615 WSRMVVVHGSSSKG
-629 AIKENQLPFEGFAE
+629 AIKENQLPFEGFVE

-650 LKALPTLED
+650 LKALPTMED

-709 VRLAVDRIRFAIK
+709 VRLAVNRIRLVLKA
-722 TRSSGQVEMARVS
+722 RSSGQLETARVS

-753 KALASGLGA
+753 KALASGLCA

-775 VPQELKAGTFIKVG
+775 VPQELKAGTFIQVG
-789 SEYFAYVGLIEP
+789 SEYFAYAGLIEP
-801 FQQLSEQEVQ
+801 FRQLSEQEVQ

-817 MLRPTTSGAVKDYM
+817 ALRPTTSGR